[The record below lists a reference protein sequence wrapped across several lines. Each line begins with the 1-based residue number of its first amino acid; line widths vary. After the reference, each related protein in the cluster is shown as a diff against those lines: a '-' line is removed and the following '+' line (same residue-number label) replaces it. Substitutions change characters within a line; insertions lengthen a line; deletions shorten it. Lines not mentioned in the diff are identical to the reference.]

1 MHFIVLNV
9 AQLHFQILFLFRNV
23 LLKTG
28 EGAGNYAGFA
38 SHFRLITAYPRV
50 EFLQTV
56 ICLWNDAL

>member
-1 MHFIVLNV
+1 MLNI

-23 LLKTG
+23 LFKTG

-38 SHFRLITAYPRV
+38 SHFRLITAFPRV

-56 ICLWNDAL
+56 ICL

>member
-1 MHFIVLNV
+1 MMHFMLNI

-23 LLKTG
+23 LFKTG

-56 ICLWNDAL
+56 ICL